1 MFHSANS
8 SCGLSA
14 VIIVLVLVAAL
25 FIGGI
30 IGFYIGSQEISR
42 LNQEVDTL
50 QGQIAALQGTQ
61 DGSDGSINSM
71 DLDNTALVKIYA
83 NASPSVVSVQ
93 SVTASGTVQG
103 SGFVYDYSDSF
114 VVVTN
119 YHVIQESE
127 MLSVTFSDGQGYG
140 ASVLGSDPYADLAV
154 ISVDAPNEQFHP
166 LTIGNSSALRV
177 GEQVT
182 AIGSPY
188 GLAGSLTAGVISAL
202 RRTITEQD
210 YAGNFAIANI
220 VQTTAPINPGNSGGP
235 LLNSDGEV
243 VGVTTAGIAESQG
256 IGFAVP
262 SNTILRE
269 IGALV
274 ETGTYVQHSYIG
286 VTGEDMSYS
295 RAEEL
300 GVDVSYGWRVVSI
313 VPGGPADGEL
323 QEGDIIIAINETTI
337 IDNDELAAFL
347 EAETTPGDLIVI
359 TVVRDNTTI
368 QVNVVLGT
376 RPSPPG

>member
-1 MFHSANS
+1 MFRSANS
-8 SCGLSA
+8 SRGLSA
-14 VIIVLVLVAAL
+14 VITVLVLVAAL
-25 FIGGI
+25 FIGGL

-50 QGQIAALQGTQ
+50 QSQIAALQGTQ

-71 DLDNTALVKIYA
+71 DLNNTALVKIYA

-127 MLSVTFSDGQGYG
+127 MLSVTFSDGRGYG

-166 LTIGNSSALRV
+166 LPIGNSSALRV

-286 VTGEDMSYS
+286 VTGEDMGYF

-300 GVDVSYGWRVVSI
+300 GVDVTYGWRVVSI

-359 TVVRDNTTI
+359 TIVRDNTTI